1 MNWISFPKNLP
12 ATQDFLDIVN
22 VFKNVESQINSSP
35 DKKME
40 SNEVLECVRPGL
52 ESIGY
57 TVEKSKQNNDK
68 IYVPVLFG
76 ENGTVLKHFEADAY
90 HKEKHIVIE
99 VEAGRAVT
107 NYQFLKD
114 YFEACMMQNV
124 DFLCIAVR
132 MKYRTSNDYEKVK
145 TFFETLFLSQRITTE
160 LKGILIIGY

>member
-1 MNWISFPKNLP
+1 MGLFNSKGFLHLEGINDTKHLTTETEILSLP
-12 ATQDFLDIVN
+12 DEFA
-22 VFKNVESQINSSP
+22 
-35 DKKME
+35 
-40 SNEVLECVRPGL
+40 
-52 ESIGY
+52 
-57 TVEKSKQNNDK
+57 DK